1 MKKSMLLTFVFAL
14 FLSAATFAQTK
25 DQPKKT
31 EENKQNVATFEW
43 SQPETKD
50 FGKIPQ
56 GTPVTATFRFKNT
69 GSIPLVISGVQA
81 SCGCTTP
88 DYSKAPIAPNESG
101 FVMATYNAANA
112 GAFHKSVTVSA
123 NVNGG
128 SVVLYLKGEV
138 DVKAAN

>member
-14 FLSAATFAQTK
+14 FLSVAGFAQTSTEQSK
-25 DQPKKT
+25 PK
-31 EENKQNVATFEW
+31 VAAFQW

-50 FGKIPQ
+50 FTKIAQ
-56 GTPVTATFRFKNT
+56 GTPVTATFKFKNT
-69 GSIPLVISGVQA
+69 GKIPLVISNVQA

-88 DYSKAPIAPNESG
+88 DYTKEPIAPGESG

-123 NVNGG
+123 NVDGG
-128 SVVLYLKGEV
+128 SVILYLKGEV
-138 DVKAAN
+138 DVKTANQ